1 MAEIEET
8 TKPEDIEAQAAAK
21 AAALRQRIVTPEE
34 LVPEEDAPEQQE
46 AVKAEE
52 EPVAK
57 ESTPQKKQAGTAE
70 AAGEPER
77 DDGSMSIMQHLDEL
91 RTRIIR
97 SGIAIVL
104 GSCVAYY
111 FLDEIMAY
119 ITAPAGKLY
128 FMQPAEAFFTYVK
141 VTVCGGCLVALPVI
155 FYQAWRFLLPALTI
169 RERLLLG
176 LLVPFS
182 VILFLAGL
190 LFSFQLV
197 LPLCI
202 KFFMGMGTDTMQPM
216 FSIEKYL
223 DFIFTF
229 VLPFGVIFELPLIMV
244 VLALL
249 GIVNSDM
256 MQKQFR
262 MVILITFILGALLTP
277 PDVISQCMLAL
288 PMIALYGFG
297 YFIVKY
303 ILRK

>member
-21 AAALRQRIVTPEE
+21 AAAIREHGVQ
-34 LVPEEDAPEQQE
+34 
-46 AVKAEE
+46 
-52 EPVAK
+52 
-57 ESTPQKKQAGTAE
+57 
-70 AAGEPER
+70 

-97 SGIAIVL
+97 SGIAVIL
-104 GSCVAYY
+104 GSIVAYY

-141 VTVCGGCLVALPVI
+141 VTICGGCLVALPVI

-249 GIVNSDM
+249 GIVNSEM